1 MFKKV
6 MIAALAV
13 VVGGGFLMF
22 GSRAVSHVRLM
33 CKQMRAYTV
42 RQVPPEQELKRLRM
56 ELNDSKKED
65 NRIVDS
71 IVKLEMEVERVQGS
85 VTAKKERLAKLD
97 REMKGWETALAGEGT
112 DLRVSFNGTT
122 RPYSRTSVEAQLR
135 ADARAFLN
143 VKNTL
148 KGEEE
153 LLKIKQETLTQTRQ
167 RLSERQAHREKKLA
181 ELQQLENSLLELR
194 RAQAT
199 GAATGEDDRLS
210 RFNQDFQS
218 LQERIK
224 AEQRKNAISAG
235 TDQGPIRNAESLEK
249 SKGDTEVEN
258 LLKSRRAPG
267 APVAGR

>member
-13 VVGGGFLMF
+13 VVGGGFLIF
-22 GSRAVSHVRLM
+22 GSRAISHVRL
-33 CKQMRAYTV
+33 AV
-42 RQVPPEQELKRLRM
+42 RQAREYAKKQVSPEQELKRLRM

-65 NRIVDS
+65 HRIVDS
-71 IVKLEMEVERVQGS
+71 IVKLEMDVERVQKS
-85 VTAKKERLAKLD
+85 VSAKKARLVRLD
-97 REMKGWETALAGEGT
+97 SEMKGWETALAGEGT
-112 DLRVSFNGTT
+112 DLRVSFNGST
-122 RPYSRTSVEAQLR
+122 RQFSRANVQDQLR
-135 ADARAFLN
+135 TDARTFLN
-143 VKNTL
+143 VKNSL

-194 RAQAT
+194 RAQAS
-199 GAATGEDDRLS
+199 GEATGEDDRLS

-224 AEQRKNAISAG
+224 SEQRKSVISSG
-235 TDQGPIRNAESLEK
+235 TDKGPIRNAEEQ
-249 SKGDTEVEN
+249 SKTDTEVDA
-258 LLKSRRAPG
+258 LLKSRRG
-267 APVAGR
+267 ADGSPVAGR